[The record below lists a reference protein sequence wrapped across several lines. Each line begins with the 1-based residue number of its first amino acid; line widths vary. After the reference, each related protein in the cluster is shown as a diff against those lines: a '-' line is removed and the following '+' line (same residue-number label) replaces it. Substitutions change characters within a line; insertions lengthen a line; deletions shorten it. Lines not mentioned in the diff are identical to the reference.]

1 MRTEDTGRK
10 KPQASITNPPT
21 VLPINRAQPWLRER
35 NKAMAMTLRSS
46 GTVLKMKATPEA
58 WEKPKVRACS
68 NCATRMT
75 QNTGTR
81 A

>member
-1 MRTEDTGRK
+1 
-10 KPQASITNPPT
+10 
-21 VLPINRAQPWLRER
+21 
-35 NKAMAMTLRSS
+35 MAMTLRSS
-46 GTVLKMKATPEA
+46 GTVLNMKATPEA